1 MCVQQDGKR
10 FQAHFSYQQKWESAK
25 TVSHFLIVFVLIAEP
40 RQGIIKILELKVNYS
55 KQKPQNKKGHR
66 LT

>member
-25 TVSHFLIVFVLIAEP
+25 TVSYFLIVFVLIAEP
-40 RQGIIKILELKVNYS
+40 RQGI
-55 KQKPQNKKGHR
+55 
-66 LT
+66 